1 VVDPASQ
8 TEAKVIL
15 LLLIGGFT
23 CTVAVVVDLQPIG
36 DVVFIVMV
44 VVFVVVIVLV
54 NKVAGIVDP
63 IPDAA
68 KPVINVVV
76 FLVQLKV
83 VPDMLFGFVIFIAA
97 IEVPVQI
104 L

>member
-1 VVDPASQ
+1 VLDPASQ
-8 TEAKVIL
+8 TETNLIL

-23 CTVAVVVDLQPIG
+23 CTGTVVIDLQPIG
-36 DVVFIVMV
+36 DVAVMV
-44 VVFVVVIVLV
+44 KVVVRIVVVLLV
-54 NKVAGIVDP
+54 NTVAGIVDP
-63 IPDAA
+63 VPDAA
-68 KPVINVVV
+68 KPVIFAAL

-83 VPDMLFGFVIFIAA
+83 VPAMLFGFVISISA